1 MFATQLAASPVTLHF
16 PESPAAETRAQA
28 LTCQGT
34 VDYITALVGA
44 VRLTLDELHQDM
56 PAARKC
62 LNQAMSLL
70 NLLDDQAAAAMA
82 TLETI
87 ELSVRSE
94 MVQ

>member
-1 MFATQLAASPVTLHF
+1 MFATLLAASPSALIF
-16 PESPAAETRAQA
+16 SASPAETRAQA
-28 LTCQGT
+28 LSCQGT

-44 VRLTLDELHQDM
+44 VRLTLDELHGDL

-82 TLETI
+82 TLENI
-87 ELSVRSE
+87 ELSARSE

>member
-1 MFATQLAASPVTLHF
+1 MFATHLAASPSTLIF
-16 PESPAAETRAQA
+16 SARPAEMRAQA
-28 LTCQGT
+28 LSCQGT

-44 VRLTLDELHQDM
+44 VRLTLNELHSDI

-82 TLETI
+82 TLENL
-87 ELSVRSE
+87 ELSARSE

>member
-1 MFATQLAASPVTLHF
+1 MFATHLAASPAALIF
-16 PESPAAETRAQA
+16 PASPAETRAQA
-28 LTCQGT
+28 LSCQGT
-34 VDYITALVGA
+34 VDYIAALIGA
-44 VRLTLDELHQDM
+44 VRLTLDDLHGDL

-82 TLETI
+82 TLESI
-87 ELSVRSE
+87 ELSARSE